1 MNIKSRV
8 PKRENS
14 SLWNWICRKVIS
26 LVVGSIVLI
35 SFCMWLRFYIDNKW
49 HEYMMPVEVRAE
61 FAELIKNPELNI
73 NRYHAIID
81 QWYGVEY
88 WKPELGIT
96 DWLILAVLV
105 LVVIPVIFTLT
116 LRTARPLSKQISA
129 LANAAKSVA
138 QGRFGATVKITDN
151 LPLEL
156 RSLSENFNG
165 MSMQLERY
173 EKDLKKS
180 HVAMAHELRSP
191 LTAATGRLQG
201 MIDGVFEPSE
211 TQLKMVMQQL
221 SELNRLVEDL
231 HLLKLA
237 DAGQLN
243 LNIMP
248 SHLNEII
255 REKIAWIA
263 PFAEKAGVSIKHN
276 QNIMVSG
283 MADPYRLGQVFL
295 ILMDNALR
303 YAAEGGE
310 LDISYEA
317 TPETVSVI
325 FRDKGPAVPDDLLD
339 DIFTPFVREEVSRS
353 RHSGGSGLGL
363 SIARAICDAHGGR
376 LEVEKNAKGGLAF
389 RVTLRSLNIL
399 AC

>member
-1 MNIKSRV
+1 MKRKLFMPKS
-8 PKRENS
+8 ENS

-26 LVVGSIVLI
+26 LAVGSIILI
-35 SFCMWLRFYIDNKW
+35 AFCMWLRFYIDNKW
-49 HEYMMPVEVRAE
+49 HEYRMPAEVRAE
-61 FAELIKNPELNI
+61 LAELINNPWLNI

-81 QWYGVEY
+81 QWYGVDY

-105 LVVIPVIFTLT
+105 LIVMPVIFTLT

-138 QGRFGATVKITDN
+138 QGSFGAKVKIPDN

-173 EKDLKKS
+173 EKELKKS

-201 MIDGVFEPSE
+201 MIDGIFEPSE

-221 SELNRLVEDL
+221 NELNRLVEDL

-243 LNIMP
+243 LSMIP
-248 SHLNEII
+248 VCLNEIV

-263 PFAEKAGVSIKHN
+263 PSAEKSGVAIRHN
-276 QNIMVSG
+276 QNMMLNV

-303 YAAEGGE
+303 YAAEGGVLE
-310 LDISYEA
+310 ISYDV

-325 FRDKGPAVPDDLLD
+325 FRDEGPAVPDELLE
-339 DIFTPFVREEVSRS
+339 DIFNPFVREEVSRS

-363 SIARAICDAHGGR
+363 SIAQAICEAQEGHIA
-376 LEVEKNAKGGLAF
+376 VEKKEKRGLAF
-389 RVTLRSLNIL
+389 RVSLKRY
-399 AC
+399 

>member
-1 MNIKSRV
+1 MKKKLFV
-8 PKRENS
+8 PKSENS

-26 LVVGSIVLI
+26 LAVGSIILI
-35 SFCMWLRFYIDNKW
+35 SFCMWLRFFIDNKW
-49 HEYMMPVEVRAE
+49 HEHRMPAEVRAE
-61 FAELIKNPELNI
+61 LAELMKNPERDI

-81 QWYGVEY
+81 QWYGVDY
-88 WKPELGIT
+88 WKPELGST
-96 DWLILAVLV
+96 DWLILTILV
-105 LVVIPVIFTLT
+105 LIVMPVIFTLT
-116 LRTARPLSKQISA
+116 LRTARPLSKHISA

-138 QGRFGATVKITDN
+138 LGSFGVKVKIPDN

-221 SELNRLVEDL
+221 NELNRLVEDL

-243 LNIMP
+243 LSMIP
-248 SHLNEII
+248 VCLNEIV

-263 PFAEKAGVSIKHN
+263 PSAEKSGVAIRHN
-276 QNIMVSG
+276 QNMMLNG

-295 ILMDNALR
+295 ILIDNALR
-303 YAAEGGE
+303 YAAEGGVLE
-310 LDISYEA
+310 ISYDA
-317 TPETVSVI
+317 TPETVSVT
-325 FRDKGPAVPDDLLD
+325 FRDEGPAVSDELLE

-363 SIARAICDAHGGR
+363 SIARAICEAQEGHIT
-376 LEVEKNAKGGLAF
+376 VEKNEKRGLAF
-389 RVTLRSLNIL
+389 RVSLKRY
-399 AC
+399 

>member
-1 MNIKSRV
+1 MNRKLRFQKS
-8 PKRENS
+8 ENS

-26 LVVGSIVLI
+26 LAVGSIILI

-49 HEYMMPVEVRAE
+49 HEYRIPVEVRAE
-61 FAELIKNPELNI
+61 LAELIKNPWLNI

-81 QWYGVEY
+81 RWYGVDY
-88 WKPELGIT
+88 WKPEIRIT

-105 LVVIPVIFTLT
+105 LIVMPIIFTLT
-116 LRTARPLSKQISA
+116 LRAARPLSKQISA

-138 QGRFGATVKITDN
+138 QGSFGVKVKIPDN

-221 SELNRLVEDL
+221 NELNRLVEDL

-243 LNIMP
+243 LSMI
-248 SHLNEII
+248 SAGLNEIV
-255 REKIAWIA
+255 REKIAWIT
-263 PFAEKAGVSIKHN
+263 PSAEKAGVSIRHN
-276 QNIMVSG
+276 QNMMLSG
-283 MADPYRLGQVFL
+283 VADPYRLGQVFL

-303 YAAEGGE
+303 YAVDGGV
-310 LDISYEA
+310 LDISYDA
-317 TPETVSVI
+317 TPDTVSVI
-325 FRDKGPAVPDDLLD
+325 FRDKGPAVPNELLE

-363 SIARAICDAHGGR
+363 SIARAICEAHGGQ
-376 LEVEKNAKGGLAF
+376 LEVEKNKKGGLAF
-389 RVTLRSLNIL
+389 RVSLRKS
-399 AC
+399 

>member
-1 MNIKSRV
+1 MKRKLCV
-8 PKRENS
+8 PKSENS

-26 LVVGSIVLI
+26 LAVGSIILI
-35 SFCMWLRFYIDNKW
+35 SFCMWLRFFIDNKW
-49 HEYMMPVEVRAE
+49 HEHRMPAEVRAE
-61 FAELIKNPELNI
+61 LAELIKNPERDI

-81 QWYGVEY
+81 QWYGVDY
-88 WKPELGIT
+88 WKPELGST
-96 DWLILAVLV
+96 DWLILTVLV
-105 LVVIPVIFTLT
+105 LIVMPVIFTLT
-116 LRTARPLSKQISA
+116 LRTARPLSKHISA

-138 QGRFGATVKITDN
+138 LGSFGVKVKIPDN

-173 EKDLKKS
+173 EKDLKRS

-221 SELNRLVEDL
+221 NELNRLVEDL

-243 LNIMP
+243 LSMIP
-248 SHLNEII
+248 VCLNEIV

-263 PFAEKAGVSIKHN
+263 PSAEKSGVAIRHN
-276 QNIMVSG
+276 QNM
-283 MADPYRLGQVFL
+283 MLNATADPYRLGQVFL

-303 YAAEGGE
+303 YAAEGGLLE
-310 LDISYEA
+310 ISYDA

-325 FRDKGPAVPDDLLD
+325 FRDEGPAVSDELLE

-363 SIARAICDAHGGR
+363 SIARAICEAQEGHIA
-376 LEVEKNAKGGLAF
+376 VEKNEKRGLAF
-389 RVTLRSLNIL
+389 RVSLRRY
-399 AC
+399 

>member
-1 MNIKSRV
+1 MKRKLCV
-8 PKRENS
+8 PKSENS

-26 LVVGSIVLI
+26 LAVGSIILI
-35 SFCMWLRFYIDNKW
+35 SFCMWLRFFIDNKW
-49 HEYMMPVEVRAE
+49 HEHMMPAEDRAE
-61 FAELIKNPELNI
+61 LAELIKNPERDI

-81 QWYGVEY
+81 QWYGVDY
-88 WKPELGIT
+88 WKPELGST
-96 DWLILAVLV
+96 DWLILTVLV
-105 LVVIPVIFTLT
+105 LIVMPVIFTLT
-116 LRTARPLSKQISA
+116 LRTARPLSKHISA

-138 QGRFGATVKITDN
+138 LGSFGVKVKIPDN

-221 SELNRLVEDL
+221 NELNRLVEDL

-243 LNIMP
+243 LSMIP
-248 SHLNEII
+248 VCLNEIV

-263 PFAEKAGVSIKHN
+263 PSAEKSGVAIWNN
-276 QNIMVSG
+276 QNMMLNG

-303 YAAEGGE
+303 YAAEGGVLE
-310 LDISYEA
+310 ISYDA

-325 FRDKGPAVPDDLLD
+325 FRDEGPAVSDELLE

-363 SIARAICDAHGGR
+363 SIARAICEAQEGHIT
-376 LEVEKNAKGGLAF
+376 VEKNEKRGLAF
-389 RVTLRSLNIL
+389 RVSLKRY
-399 AC
+399 

>member
-1 MNIKSRV
+1 MKKKLFV
-8 PKRENS
+8 PKSENS

-26 LVVGSIVLI
+26 LAVGSIILI
-35 SFCMWLRFYIDNKW
+35 SFCMWLRFFIDNKW
-49 HEYMMPVEVRAE
+49 HEHRMPAEVRAE
-61 FAELIKNPELNI
+61 LAELMKNPERDI

-81 QWYGVEY
+81 QWYGVDY
-88 WKPELGIT
+88 WKPELGST
-96 DWLILAVLV
+96 DWLILTILV
-105 LVVIPVIFTLT
+105 LIVMPVIFTLT
-116 LRTARPLSKQISA
+116 LRTARPLSKHISA

-138 QGRFGATVKITDN
+138 LGSFGVKVKIPDN

-221 SELNRLVEDL
+221 NELNRLVEDL

-243 LNIMP
+243 LSMIP
-248 SHLNEII
+248 VCLNEIV

-263 PFAEKAGVSIKHN
+263 PSAEKSGVAIRHN
-276 QNIMVSG
+276 QNMMLNG

-303 YAAEGGE
+303 YAAEGGVLE
-310 LDISYEA
+310 ISYDA
-317 TPETVSVI
+317 TPETVSVT
-325 FRDKGPAVPDDLLD
+325 FRDEGPAVSDELLE

-363 SIARAICDAHGGR
+363 SIARAICEAQEGHIT
-376 LEVEKNAKGGLAF
+376 VEKNEKRGLAF
-389 RVTLRSLNIL
+389 RVSLERY
-399 AC
+399 

>member
-1 MNIKSRV
+1 MNRTRFASKS
-8 PKRENS
+8 ENS

-26 LVVGSIVLI
+26 LAVGSIILI
-35 SFCMWLRFYIDNKW
+35 AFCMWLRFYIDSKW
-49 HEYMMPVEVRAE
+49 HEYRMPADVRAE
-61 FAELIKNPELNI
+61 LARLVKDPEQNI

-81 QWYGVEY
+81 RWYGVDY
-88 WKPELGIT
+88 WPPGMGIT

-105 LVVIPVIFTLT
+105 LIVMPVIFTLT
-116 LRTARPLSKQISA
+116 LRTARPLSVQISA

-138 QGRFGATVKITDN
+138 QGSFGNNVTIPEH

-156 RSLSENFNG
+156 RSLSESFNG

-173 EKDLKKS
+173 EKELKKS

-201 MIDGVFEPSE
+201 MLDGVFEPNE
-211 TQLKMVMQQL
+211 TQLKMVMRQL
-221 SELNRLVEDL
+221 NELNRLVEDL

-243 LNIMP
+243 LNIVP
-248 SHLNEII
+248 AGLSEIV
-255 REKIAWIA
+255 REKMAWIA
-263 PFAEKAGVSIKHN
+263 PSAGRAGMSIQHT
-276 QNIMVSG
+276 QNLMLSG
-283 MADPYRLGQVFL
+283 MVDPYRIGQVFL

-303 YAAEGGE
+303 YAAEGGVLE
-310 LDISYEA
+310 ISYEA
-317 TPETVSVI
+317 TPDTVSVI
-325 FRDKGPAVPDDLLD
+325 FRDKGPAVPDELLD

-363 SIARAICDAHGGR
+363 SIARAICEAHGGR
-376 LEVEKNAKGGLAF
+376 LEVEKHEKGGLVF
-389 RVTLRSLNIL
+389 RVSLRK
-399 AC
+399 A

>member
-1 MNIKSRV
+1 MKRKLCV
-8 PKRENS
+8 PKSENS

-26 LVVGSIVLI
+26 LAVGSIILI

-49 HEYMMPVEVRAE
+49 HEYRMPVEVRAE
-61 FAELIKNPELNI
+61 LADLINNPWLNI

-81 QWYGVEY
+81 QWYGVDY

-96 DWLILAVLV
+96 DWLILALLV
-105 LVVIPVIFTLT
+105 LIVMPVIFTLT

-138 QGRFGATVKITDN
+138 QGCFGAKVKIPDN
-151 LPLEL
+151 LPQEL

-173 EKDLKKS
+173 EKELKKS

-201 MIDGVFEPSE
+201 IIDGVFEPSD

-221 SELNRLVEDL
+221 KELNRLVEDL

-237 DAGQLN
+237 EAGQLN
-243 LNIMP
+243 LSMIP
-248 SHLNEII
+248 VSLNEIV
-255 REKIAWIA
+255 REKIAWISLS
-263 PFAEKAGVSIKHN
+263 AEKAGVAIRHN
-276 QNIMVSG
+276 QNMTLNA

-303 YAAEGGE
+303 YAAEGGVLE
-310 LDISYEA
+310 ISYDA
-317 TPETVSVI
+317 TPDTVSVI
-325 FRDKGPAVPDDLLD
+325 FRDEGPAVPDELLE

-363 SIARAICDAHGGR
+363 SIARAICEAQEGNVA
-376 LEVEKNAKGGLAF
+376 VEKNEKRGLAF
-389 RVTLRSLNIL
+389 RVSLKKY
-399 AC
+399 

>member
-1 MNIKSRV
+1 MNRKLRFQKS
-8 PKRENS
+8 ENS

-26 LVVGSIVLI
+26 LAVGSIILI

-49 HEYMMPVEVRAE
+49 HEYRIPVEVRAE
-61 FAELIKNPELNI
+61 LAELIKNPWLNI

-81 QWYGVEY
+81 RWYGVDY
-88 WKPELGIT
+88 WKPEIRIT
-96 DWLILAVLV
+96 DWLILAVLILIV
-105 LVVIPVIFTLT
+105 MPIIFTLT
-116 LRTARPLSKQISA
+116 LRAARPLSKQISA

-138 QGRFGATVKITDN
+138 QGSFGVKVKIPDN

-221 SELNRLVEDL
+221 NELNRLVEAL

-237 DAGQLN
+237 DAGQLT
-243 LNIMP
+243 LSMI
-248 SHLNEII
+248 SAGLNEIV
-255 REKIAWIA
+255 REKIAWIT
-263 PFAEKAGVSIKHN
+263 PSAEKAGVSIRHN
-276 QNIMVSG
+276 QNMMLSG
-283 MADPYRLGQVFL
+283 VADPYRLGQVFL

-303 YAAEGGE
+303 YAADGGV
-310 LDISYEA
+310 LDISYDA
-317 TPETVSVI
+317 TPDTVSVI
-325 FRDKGPAVPDDLLD
+325 FRDKGPAVPNELLE

-363 SIARAICDAHGGR
+363 SIARAICEAHGGQ
-376 LEVEKNAKGGLAF
+376 LEVEKNKKGGLAF
-389 RVTLRSLNIL
+389 RVSLRKS
-399 AC
+399 

>member
-1 MNIKSRV
+1 MNKKLRIEKS
-8 PKRENS
+8 ENS

-26 LVVGSIVLI
+26 LAVGSIILI

-49 HEYMMPVEVRAE
+49 HESRMPVEVRAE
-61 FAELIKNPELNI
+61 LSELIKNPGLDI
-73 NRYHAIID
+73 NRYHSIID
-81 QWYGVEY
+81 QWYGVDY
-88 WKPELGIT
+88 WQPGLGVT

-105 LVVIPVIFTLT
+105 LVVMPVIFTLT
-116 LRTARPLSKQISA
+116 LKTARPLSKQISA

-138 QGRFGATVKITDN
+138 QGNFGAKVKIPAD

-165 MSMQLERY
+165 MSLQLERY

-211 TQLKMVMQQL
+211 NQLKMVMQQL
-221 SELNRLVEDL
+221 NELNRLVEDL
-231 HLLKLA
+231 HVLKLA

-243 LNIMP
+243 LNMLP
-248 SHLNEII
+248 VGLNEIV
-255 REKIAWIA
+255 REKIAWIT
-263 PFAEKAGVSIKHN
+263 PSAEKAGVSIKHN
-276 QNIMVSG
+276 QNMMLNGI
-283 MADPYRLGQVFL
+283 ADPYRLGQVFL

-303 YAAEGGE
+303 YAADGGV
-310 LDISYEA
+310 LDISYD
-317 TPETVSVI
+317 TTRYTVSVI
-325 FRDKGPAVPDDLLD
+325 FRDKGPAVPDEMLG

-353 RHSGGSGLGL
+353 RHSGGAGLGL
-363 SIARAICDAHGGR
+363 SIARAICEAHGGQ
-376 LEVEKNAKGGLAF
+376 LTVEKNKKGGLAF
-389 RVTLRSLNIL
+389 RVSLRKP
-399 AC
+399 

>member
-1 MNIKSRV
+1 MKRKLCV
-8 PKRENS
+8 PKSENS

-26 LVVGSIVLI
+26 LAVGSIILI
-35 SFCMWLRFYIDNKW
+35 SFCMWLRFFIDNKW
-49 HEYMMPVEVRAE
+49 HEHRMPAEVRAE
-61 FAELIKNPELNI
+61 LAELIKNPERDI

-81 QWYGVEY
+81 QWYGVDY
-88 WKPELGIT
+88 WKPELGST
-96 DWLILAVLV
+96 DWLILTVLV
-105 LVVIPVIFTLT
+105 LIVMPVIFTLT
-116 LRTARPLSKQISA
+116 LRTARPLSKHISA

-138 QGRFGATVKITDN
+138 LGSFGVKVKIPDN

-221 SELNRLVEDL
+221 NELNRLVEDL

-243 LNIMP
+243 LSMIP
-248 SHLNEII
+248 VCLNEIV

-263 PFAEKAGVSIKHN
+263 PSAEKSGVAIRHN
-276 QNIMVSG
+276 QNMMLNG

-303 YAAEGGE
+303 YAAEGGLLE
-310 LDISYEA
+310 ISYDA

-325 FRDKGPAVPDDLLD
+325 FRDEGPAVSDELLE

-363 SIARAICDAHGGR
+363 SIARAICEAQEGHIA
-376 LEVEKNAKGGLAF
+376 VEKNEKRGLAF
-389 RVTLRSLNIL
+389 RVSLKRY
-399 AC
+399 

>member
-1 MNIKSRV
+1 MKRKLCV
-8 PKRENS
+8 PKSENS

-26 LVVGSIVLI
+26 LAVGSIILI
-35 SFCMWLRFYIDNKW
+35 SFCMWLRFFIDNKW
-49 HEYMMPVEVRAE
+49 HEHRMPAEVRAE
-61 FAELIKNPELNI
+61 LAELIKNPERDI

-81 QWYGVEY
+81 QWYGVDY
-88 WKPELGIT
+88 WKPELGST
-96 DWLILAVLV
+96 DWLILTVLV
-105 LVVIPVIFTLT
+105 LIVMPVIFTLT
-116 LRTARPLSKQISA
+116 LRTARPLSKHISA

-138 QGRFGATVKITDN
+138 LGSFGVKVKIPDD

-211 TQLKMVMQQL
+211 IQLKMVMQQL
-221 SELNRLVEDL
+221 NELNRLVEDL

-243 LNIMP
+243 LSMIP
-248 SHLNEII
+248 VCLNEIV

-263 PFAEKAGVSIKHN
+263 PSAEKSGVAIRHN
-276 QNIMVSG
+276 QNMMLNG

-303 YAAEGGE
+303 YAAEGGLLE
-310 LDISYEA
+310 ISYDA

-325 FRDKGPAVPDDLLD
+325 FRDEGPAVSNELLE

-363 SIARAICDAHGGR
+363 SIARAICEAQEGHIT
-376 LEVEKNAKGGLAF
+376 VEKNEKRGLAF
-389 RVTLRSLNIL
+389 RVFLKRY
-399 AC
+399 

>member
-1 MNIKSRV
+1 
-8 PKRENS
+8 
-14 SLWNWICRKVIS
+14 
-26 LVVGSIVLI
+26 
-35 SFCMWLRFYIDNKW
+35 
-49 HEYMMPVEVRAE
+49 MPVEVRAE
-61 FAELIKNPELNI
+61 LAELINNPWLNI

-81 QWYGVEY
+81 QWYGVDY

-96 DWLILAVLV
+96 DWLILAALV
-105 LVVIPVIFTLT
+105 LIVMPVIFTLT

-138 QGRFGATVKITDN
+138 QGSFGVKVKIPDN
-151 LPLEL
+151 LPQEL

-173 EKDLKKS
+173 EKELKKS

-201 MIDGVFEPSE
+201 IIDGVFEPSD

-221 SELNRLVEDL
+221 KELNRLVEDL

-243 LNIMP
+243 LSMIP
-248 SHLNEII
+248 VSLNEIV
-255 REKIAWIA
+255 REKIAWISLS
-263 PFAEKAGVSIKHN
+263 AEKVGVAIRHN
-276 QNIMVSG
+276 QNMALNA

-303 YAAEGGE
+303 YAVEGGLLE
-310 LDISYEA
+310 ISYDA
-317 TPETVSVI
+317 TPDTVSVI
-325 FRDKGPAVPDDLLD
+325 FRDEGPAVPDELLE

-363 SIARAICDAHGGR
+363 SIARAICEAQEGNIA
-376 LEVEKNAKGGLAF
+376 VEKNEKRGLAF
-389 RVTLRSLNIL
+389 RVSLKKY
-399 AC
+399 

>member
-1 MNIKSRV
+1 MKRKLCV
-8 PKRENS
+8 PKSENS

-26 LVVGSIVLI
+26 LAVGSIILI
-35 SFCMWLRFYIDNKW
+35 SFCMWLRFFIDNKW
-49 HEYMMPVEVRAE
+49 HEYRMPAEVRAE
-61 FAELIKNPELNI
+61 LAELIKNPERDI

-81 QWYGVEY
+81 QWYGVDY
-88 WKPELGIT
+88 WKPELGST
-96 DWLILAVLV
+96 DWLILTVLV
-105 LVVIPVIFTLT
+105 LIVMPVIFTLT
-116 LRTARPLSKQISA
+116 LRTARPLSKHISA

-138 QGRFGATVKITDN
+138 LGSFGVKVKIPDN

-221 SELNRLVEDL
+221 NELNRLVEDL

-243 LNIMP
+243 LSMIP
-248 SHLNEII
+248 VCLNEIV

-263 PFAEKAGVSIKHN
+263 PSAEKSGVAIRHN
-276 QNIMVSG
+276 QNMMLNG

-303 YAAEGGE
+303 YAAEGGLLE
-310 LDISYEA
+310 ISYDA

-325 FRDKGPAVPDDLLD
+325 FRDEGPAVSDELLE

-363 SIARAICDAHGGR
+363 SIARAICEAQEGHIA
-376 LEVEKNAKGGLAF
+376 VEKNEKRGLAF
-389 RVTLRSLNIL
+389 RVSLKRY
-399 AC
+399 